1 MFHWQFDVPLAA
13 GIAYKYTAAAHPTQ
27 CIPYPQ
33 DTPQTLEDSYDGFLG
48 PKIVDDFVNYA
59 NVLFSHF
66 GDRIANWMTFNE
78 PISYCNLG
86 VSWAG

>member
-1 MFHWQFDVPLAA
+1 MRLPWFHWQHISLPFSCPQSESLVSLS
-13 GIAYKYTAAAHPTQ
+13 H
-27 CIPYPQ
+27 PQ

-59 NVLFSHF
+59 DVLFSNF

-86 VSWAG
+86 VRE